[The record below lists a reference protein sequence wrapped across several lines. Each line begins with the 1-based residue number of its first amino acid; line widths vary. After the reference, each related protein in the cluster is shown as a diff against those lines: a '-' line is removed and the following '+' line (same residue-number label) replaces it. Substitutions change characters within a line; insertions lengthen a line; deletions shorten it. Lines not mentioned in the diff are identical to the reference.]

1 MHGTLFFDFYFNFDG
16 WDSRAVNGKRRMCV
30 DVCECRD
37 VDGKK
42 EGVGLLLKWPRP
54 WFLIAVRSTW
64 SFSSHVRPE
73 RCFVPVGTGPLN
85 RPSTAHARD
94 RYHRREAFYGLDAT
108 LRRHS
113 GAVAV
118 CTVSFSVFSDTLSCP
133 AQVDRGQ
140 CLVVC
145 FAGMLLLLLRLRLR
159 LSMDTRYASLTSSQ
173 LQPARLSRGCNVE
186 ACVRARRRGR
196 TRRTV

>member
-1 MHGTLFFDFYFNFDG
+1 MVASLVPYRG
-16 WDSRAVNGKRRMCV
+16 
-30 DVCECRD
+30 
-37 VDGKK
+37 
-42 EGVGLLLKWPRP
+42 
-54 WFLIAVRSTW
+54 TW

-85 RPSTAHARD
+85 CPSTAHARD
-94 RYHRREAFYGLDAT
+94 RYHRREAFYGLNAT

-145 FAGMLLLLLRLRLR
+145 FAGMLLLLLLLRLR
-159 LSMDTRYASLTSSQ
+159 LSMDTRCASLTS
-173 LQPARLSRGCNVE
+173 C
-186 ACVRARRRGR
+186 
-196 TRRTV
+196 